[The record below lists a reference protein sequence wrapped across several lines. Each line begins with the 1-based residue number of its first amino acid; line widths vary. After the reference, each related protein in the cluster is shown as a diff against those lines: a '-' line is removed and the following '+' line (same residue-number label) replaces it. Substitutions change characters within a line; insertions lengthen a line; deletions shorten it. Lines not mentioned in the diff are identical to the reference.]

1 MSTKPYFN
9 GPKTLWKVLR
19 PFCQKRLSKLCIS
32 RAFFCKI
39 NFNFT
44 LKFGCKSPFL
54 GDNMSR
60 NSLPKVLN
68 PTSRILL
75 NLWMPLGSSP
85 RLTILWD
92 KSELVNVSKW
102 RTRSVRSEDM
112 VYTIERK
119 IRAFSTI
126 FLIRW
131 STTSFFL
138 LALFFFSSKSSI
150 DFR

>member
-1 MSTKPYFN
+1 MI
-9 GPKTLWKVLR
+9 G
-19 PFCQKRLSKLCIS
+19 PFCQKRLSNLCIFKS
-32 RAFFCKI
+32 FLLYNK
-39 NFNFT
+39 NFDFT

-75 NLWMPLGSSP
+75 NLWLPLGSSP

-131 STTSFFL
+131 SRTSFF
-138 LALFFFSSKSSI
+138 FFWPCFFSPRNHRSTFDSSNGLQ
-150 DFR
+150 